1 MSLDILIREADGI
14 RRAGALVIGRGVP
27 LATTAGGLPE
37 LENVV
42 VGETQLLPSGGDDTQ
57 AIRDAL
63 ARASRVR
70 LGPGVFTLGDTL
82 VLGAGQALA
91 GCGPHRTTLRM
102 PVRNGDALVSLSGNN
117 VLEGVTLAG
126 PGWSTSFI
134 AGVKAA
140 AGADFRLRQ
149 LHIEEV
155 ETGISLTGVDRAE
168 ISGITTGRIGNLGIA
183 VLSSR
188 QVAIGNADVGSDV
201 TLIRGLILSSVET
214 VHCERVVV
222 RNCEQGI
229 LANGSTLTFRTIRLA
244 SCETGML
251 VAGSGVEVSGATAV
265 DTETGFRLLECTGA
279 ALNGC
284 STLRGKYSTL
294 ILSSCKGVAVSG
306 LHSDMT
312 EAAGAGPPHVSVSN
326 STQVMIT
333 AVHRINPAT
342 PPDYEVDVAQAGGRV
357 MFIQHDFDP
366 DRIHS
371 GGNFAQL

>member
-1 MSLDILIREADGI
+1 MSMDILIRQADGI

-57 AIRDAL
+57 AIADAL

-70 LGPGVFTLGDTL
+70 LGPGVFTLSGTL
-82 VLGAGQALA
+82 VLDTGQALV
-91 GCGPHRTTLRM
+91 GCGPHRTALRM
-102 PVRNGDALVSLSGNN
+102 PVRNGDALVSLSGDNL
-117 VLEGVTLAG
+117 LEGVTLAG

-134 AGVKAA
+134 AGVKAT
-140 AGADFRLRQ
+140 AGAGLRLRR

-155 ETGISLTGVDRAE
+155 ETAISLSGVERAE
-168 ISGITTGRIGNLGIA
+168 ITGITTGRIGNLGIA
-183 VLSSR
+183 VLSCS
-188 QVAIGNADVGSDV
+188 QVAIGNVDVGSDV
-201 TLIRGLILSSVET
+201 TLIRGLLLSSVESL
-214 VHCERVVV
+214 HCESVVV
-222 RNCEQGI
+222 WNCEQGI
-229 LANGSTLTFRTIRLA
+229 LANGSTLAFRTVRLA
-244 SCETGML
+244 YCETGML
-251 VAGSGVEVSGATAV
+251 VGGSGVEVSGATAV
-265 DTETGFRLLECTGA
+265 DSETGFRLLECTGA

-294 ILSSCKGVAVSG
+294 ILSNCKAVAVSG
-306 LHSDMT
+306 LRSDMT
-312 EAAGAGPPHVSVSN
+312 GASGAAPPHVSVSD

-342 PPDYEVDVAQAGGRV
+342 PPQYEVNVEQAGERV

-366 DRIHS
+366 DRIRS